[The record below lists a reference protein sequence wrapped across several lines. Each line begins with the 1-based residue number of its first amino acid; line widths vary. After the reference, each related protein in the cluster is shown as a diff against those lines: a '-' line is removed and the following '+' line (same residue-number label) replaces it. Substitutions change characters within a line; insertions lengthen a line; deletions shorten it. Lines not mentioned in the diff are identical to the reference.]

1 MNTSI
6 CILGDGL
13 LGTELKTQTGWDI
26 VSRKQNKFDI
36 TQPKEW
42 YKSLLQIAHGAIIY
56 PKYATLINC
65 ISNTNTYSTDHQD
78 HWDVNLQGTKNLIDF
93 CNKWNIKLVHI
104 STDYLYT
111 HSKPN
116 ASETDPPVHCATW
129 YGYTKLVSDAL
140 VQLECED
147 YLIIRSTHKPTPFP
161 YDQAWDS
168 QVGNFD
174 YVNVIA
180 SGIIELVQKQANGVF
195 NVGTENKS
203 MYDLAKKTNPQVI
216 PTNILPELTPK
227 NVSMNISKYQNF
239 INP

>member
-13 LGTELKTQTGWDI
+13 LGTELKTQTGWDV

-42 YKSLLQIAHGAIIY
+42 YKNLLQIAHGAIIY
-56 PKYATLINC
+56 PKYTTLINC

-93 CNKWNIKLVHI
+93 CNRWNIKLVHI

-116 ASETDPPVHCATW
+116 ASETDPP
-129 YGYTKLVSDAL
+129 
-140 VQLECED
+140 
-147 YLIIRSTHKPTPFP
+147 RS
-161 YDQAWDS
+161 
-168 QVGNFD
+168 
-174 YVNVIA
+174 
-180 SGIIELVQKQANGVF
+180 
-195 NVGTENKS
+195 
-203 MYDLAKKTNPQVI
+203 
-216 PTNILPELTPK
+216 
-227 NVSMNISKYQNF
+227 
-239 INP
+239 